1 MASGNTLVIDKRK
14 TRELNAVYIIA
25 MFITI
30 PAISYNL
37 FIFSL
42 KSEGCT

>member
-14 TRELNAVYIIA
+14 TRELNAAYIII

-30 PAISYNL
+30 LPIDHIIYS
-37 FIFSL
+37 FF
-42 KSEGCT
+42 